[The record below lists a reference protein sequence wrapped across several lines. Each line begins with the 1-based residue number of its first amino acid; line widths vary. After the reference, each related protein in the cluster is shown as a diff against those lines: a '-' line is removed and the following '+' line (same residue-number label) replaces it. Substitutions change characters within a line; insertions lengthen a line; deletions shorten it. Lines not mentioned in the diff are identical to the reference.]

1 MSLRP
6 SRITTGN
13 LTHLTSNQTVDQ
25 ATSDVLLPTQD
36 GGNSSDTREL
46 SLSTK
51 KERFLTSV
59 ETLTK
64 RTETLRFTTRMV
76 ESTNNGILFML
87 TNGRVNQRKES
98 SMKISDST
106 SKEISSLLLR

>member
-13 LTHLTSNQTVDQ
+13 LTHLTSNPTVDQ
-25 ATSDVLLPTQD
+25 PTSDVLLPTQD

-51 KERFLTSV
+51 EERFLTSV

-64 RTETLRFTTRMV
+64 RTETLRSTTRMV
-76 ESTNNGILFML
+76 DSTNNGTLFTLM
-87 TNGRVNQRKES
+87 NGRVNQRKEN
-98 SMKISDST
+98 SMKITDSM